1 MSEKPS
7 SSLKTPHLMA
17 ILCVGIFSGAM
28 ALHSIPTTSETIQP
42 SRGMLWNAFQYGLP
56 LLIGGMCLT
65 EKRWACMTAII
76 YGTIGLALDLAT
88 IVQSL
93 TEDVVSS
100 AFIIIILTTALLNF
114 FLIVLGGK
122 FLLSENRLMV

>member
-1 MSEKPS
+1 
-7 SSLKTPHLMA
+7 
-17 ILCVGIFSGAM
+17 M
-28 ALHSIPTTSETIQP
+28 ALHSIPTASETIDP
-42 SRGMLWNAFQYGLP
+42 SRGILWNAFQYGLP
-56 LLIGGMCLT
+56 LLIGGLCLT

-93 TEDVVSS
+93 TEEPVSPT
-100 AFIIIILTTALLNF
+100 FLVIILTTALLSF

-122 FLLSENRLMV
+122 FLLTEHKLSV